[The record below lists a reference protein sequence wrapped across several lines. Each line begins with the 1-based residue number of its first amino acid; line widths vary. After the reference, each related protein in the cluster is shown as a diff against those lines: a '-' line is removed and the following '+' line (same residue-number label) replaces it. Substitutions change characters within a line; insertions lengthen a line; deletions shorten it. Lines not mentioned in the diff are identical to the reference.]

1 MALRKSSV
9 LTGLFALGFSCWV
22 TALGLG
28 ELTLHSAL
36 DEPFKAEIELV
47 NVGDADENQIFV
59 GLASKEDFDRAGVAW
74 EFHLVDLKFKT
85 DLSDADHPV
94 IKVSSKESIKE
105 PYLDFVAQLEWPAG
119 RLLREYTLFL
129 DLPVFDTN
137 KATQS
142 TTAAVSSPAA
152 KKSGSVP
159 EQARRT
165 PAEQTRVSALG
176 STGGSAQYRVKGGDT
191 LWKIASQTAI
201 EAGTV
206 QQRMVA
212 IHTANP
218 RAFVNGNANLLKKG
232 AVLRMPDQAS
242 VELTSVNRAQQVVA
256 EQSRAWQDGQKKTA
270 VRELI
275 GDVPASTAKKASESN
290 GGLLRLST
298 PTETSTS
305 NASAL
310 GRAEGGA
317 GSSTSSDVLQNE
329 LGIAQEELDR
339 SKRENLELK
348 AKLAGLEAQLST
360 TSKLLELESDE
371 LKAVQLGVSADQETD
386 SATTDAGSSEA
397 DATASTAVEA
407 APLVSDSS
415 GLTDKEPVSEA
426 PLKGPLSGLFTFME
440 SNWIPLLGLVVVLL
454 GVLLLIAKSK
464 KEDEPE
470 QIEPFL
476 SPDIDTAKAKGGQES
491 SFDTEED
498 TLVEAEPV
506 FSEAESADEASL
518 EVVEE
523 VDPIGE
529 ADIYLSLGNY
539 SEAESVIEKA
549 LAVTPNDSKLHLKRL
564 DLFVAQQDAE
574 GFDAYYP
581 TLQAL
586 GDATATATAD
596 RLRGNIQE
604 AELDE
609 LVEAERE
616 LTLEEQV
623 AQELG
628 IEGLEL
634 DLSDDDEPK
643 ADEFVEELDEDA
655 LSAELEADLESSFVG
670 SDKGEPDA
678 DELTLDLNKAEAALD
693 LDDVELDL
701 SEIELDLKPSPAA
714 TEGADEEPD
723 EDLEDALFG
732 DISLPDE
739 LDDLSAELST
749 EEAPAEIE
757 IEIELPDIESDEL
770 ELPELAADDIELP
783 DLASVDT
790 ELADTLLASEDT
802 EGLEL
807 SLDSFDFDSDDEL
820 DLEVGEDES
829 NTQLELAQAYVDMG
843 DESGAK
849 DILAEV
855 LSNGSD
861 EQKQQANELLAKI
874 G

>member
-74 EFHLVDLKFKT
+74 EFHLVDLKFKA
-85 DLSDADHPV
+85 DLSDADHPI
-94 IKVSSKESIKE
+94 IKVSSKESIRE

-137 KATQS
+137 KAAIS
-142 TTAAVSSPAA
+142 TEAAVASPAA
-152 KKSGSVP
+152 KKPRSAPEQPRSVP
-159 EQARRT
+159 AQQT
-165 PAEQTRVSALG
+165 PTTATS

-191 LWKIASQTAI
+191 LWKIASQT
-201 EAGTV
+201 ELDAGTV

-212 IHTANP
+212 IHAANP
-218 RAFVNGNANLLKKG
+218 RAFMNGNANLLKKG
-232 AVLRMPDQAS
+232 AVLRLPDQAS
-242 VELTSVNRAQQVVA
+242 VELTSANRAKQVVA
-256 EQSRAWQDGQKKTA
+256 EQSRAWKEEHKKTA

-275 GDVPASTAKKASESN
+275 GDVPAPTAKKIPDSKD
-290 GGLLRLST
+290 GLLRLST
-298 PTETSTS
+298 PTETSSS
-305 NASAL
+305 NASVL
-310 GRAEGGA
+310 GSTAGGE
-317 GSSTSSDVLQNE
+317 GSSASSDVLQNE

-371 LKAVQLGVSADQETD
+371 LKAVELGVRADDAVSGTSDTDD
-386 SATTDAGSSEA
+386 SATEIDVA
-397 DATASTAVEA
+397 ATAAVETA
-407 APLVSDSS
+407 APVSDS
-415 GLTDKEPVSEA
+415 GGVAEKGPLPEA
-426 PLKGPLSGLFTFME
+426 PAKGPLSGLFAFIQ
-440 SNWIPLLGLVVVLL
+440 SNWMPLLGLVVVLL
-454 GVLLLIAKSK
+454 GVLLLLVKSK
-464 KEDEPE
+464 KEE
-470 QIEPFL
+470 QSEQVEPFL
-476 SPDIDTAKAKGGQES
+476 SPGVDTPTFEDES
-491 SFDTEED
+491 AFAVDSPVEED
-498 TLVEAEPV
+498 SLVEAEPT
-506 FSEAESADEASL
+506 FAAPESEEDIPV
-518 EVVEE
+518 EVVED

-529 ADIYLSLGNY
+529 ADIYLSLGNF

-549 LAVTPNDSKLHLKRL
+549 IEAAPDDSKLHLKRL
-564 DLFVAQQDAE
+564 DLFAAQQDAV

-581 TLQAL
+581 TLLAL
-586 GDATATATAD
+586 GDITATETAD
-596 RLRGNIQE
+596 RLRANIQE
-604 AELDE
+604 EVFE
-609 LVEAERE
+609 EPVEAPRE
-616 LTLEEQV
+616 PTLEEQV
-623 AQELG
+623 AEELG

-634 DLSDDDEPK
+634 DLSDMAEPQTDA
-643 ADEFVEELDEDA
+643 ADEFVAELDEIS
-655 LSAELEADLESSFVG
+655 LGTELEADLESSFVD
-670 SDKGEPDA
+670 SDQSEADA
-678 DELTLDLNKAEAALD
+678 ELDLS
-693 LDDVELDL
+693 DVELDL
-701 SEIELDLKPSPAA
+701 SEMELDLKPAKA
-714 TEGADEEPD
+714 ETESASEESD

-739 LDDLSAELST
+739 LDDLSADILSD
-749 EEAPAEIE
+749 EASSEID
-757 IEIELPDIESDEL
+757 IELPDAEIDAL
-770 ELPELAADDIELP
+770 ELPELAADEMELP
-783 DLASVDT
+783 DLDIDIVDA
-790 ELADTLLASEDT
+790 ELEDTQLESEDG

-820 DLEVGEDES
+820 DLEVGEDEG